1 MLREW
6 RCIKLGETY
15 ECKNPPCLHVVVD
28 YRRKRFAVFL
38 ETSDGDLIYIPSDRV
53 EEAYKRI
60 IELRSRRFR
69 EAEGDEVDEI
79 ASDILGA
86 LPVEEE

>member
-1 MLREW
+1 M
-6 RCIKLGETY
+6 GETY
-15 ECKNPPCLHVVVD
+15 ECKSPPCLHVVVD

-38 ETSDGDLIYIPSDRV
+38 ETSAGDLIHVPSDRV
-53 EEAYKRI
+53 EEAYRRI
-60 IELRSRRFR
+60 VELRSRRFR